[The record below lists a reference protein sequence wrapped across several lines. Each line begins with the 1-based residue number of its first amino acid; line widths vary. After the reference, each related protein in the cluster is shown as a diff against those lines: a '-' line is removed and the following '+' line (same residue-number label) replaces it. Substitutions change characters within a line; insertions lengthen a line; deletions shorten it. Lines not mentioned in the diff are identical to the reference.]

1 MSKAAVVGGIEK
13 SLEAEIG
20 RNIHEVKRTAAVS
33 HLTSAEH
40 EMTADNLG
48 TLFRRMAKLSM
59 SEVDDLID
67 ELQRLRKKLENDG
80 DLIEQ
85 AIEQHSQ
92 FSQGTLQLTTMIADN
107 VKKLRHPMS

>member
-1 MSKAAVVGGIEK
+1 MNEAAGVAEIER

-20 RNIHEVKRTAAVS
+20 RNIHDVKRAAAGS
-33 HLTSAEH
+33 NPASAEH
-40 EMTADNLG
+40 EMVADNLG